1 MKSQQKLMFR
11 ALKDSE
17 ARYRKLVLKLWK
29 LCQIGILSPNED
41 GLVRFDSEP
50 MSYELEKL
58 FLAEGLIEIEK
69 EIGQ

>member
-1 MKSQQKLMFR
+1 MKSQQKIMFR

-17 ARYRKLVLKLWK
+17 TRYRNLVLKLWK
-29 LCQIGILSPNED
+29 LCQIDED
-41 GLVRFDSEP
+41 GLVRFDSKS

>member
-1 MKSQQKLMFR
+1 MKSQQKTMFR

-17 ARYRKLVLKLWK
+17 TRYRNLVLKLWK
-29 LCQIGILSPNED
+29 LCQISPNED
-41 GLVRFDSEP
+41 GLVRFDSKS

-58 FLAEGLIEIEK
+58 FLKEGLIEIEK